1 MIRWGRHKQRKWQ
14 QRSKLEQVEVST
26 RWMLLLTPWIY
37 FVGGMPQFLVQV
49 DDQQSAKTLSGVV
62 VVLAVVQCVLGVRGL
77 PRGIDFYLG
86 LGEAPRRLLAAATV
100 TFALTTAV
108 VTVLVAR
115 DWVGDAAEPAMALFA
130 GVPSVTGVYGLVV
143 SRRRSAAVTAG
154 GCLFVCCLFAAA
166 GMAWPSL
173 LGTLFVLGLG
183 GLVGI
188 FSPRC
193 SAWYLAV
200 MRELDEAK
208 EAQSRLAVAEERL
221 RFSRD
226 LHDVMGRNLSVI
238 ALKSELATQLARRG
252 SESALAHME
261 EVQRLAR
268 QSQSEVRAVVR
279 GYRET
284 GLETELA
291 GARAVLRA
299 AGVDCRIES
308 AELELAPGAQ
318 SALGW
323 VVREGATNVLRHA
336 EASHCAIRLMA
347 GAADTAVLIM
357 ENDGLRP
364 EPAPG
369 GSGLTGLSE
378 RLAALDGTL
387 TAERDEAA
395 RLFRLRAEVPL
406 SRGHRAVPPVGE
418 PDTGVLADT
427 DADTETDTDTDTDAH
442 ARAHADVGETAGSV
456 RGEGLE

>member
-1 MIRWGRHKQRKWQ
+1 MIRWGRQKRRNWQR
-14 QRSKLEQVEVST
+14 RSQLEQVEVST

-37 FVGGMPQFLVQV
+37 FTSGMPQFLVQV
-49 DDQQSAKTLSGVV
+49 TSQPQPMTLAGIVV
-62 VVLAVVQCVLGVRGL
+62 ALGLVQCLTAVRGL
-77 PRGIDFYLG
+77 RQGVDHYLG
-86 LGEAPRRLLAAATV
+86 TGEAPRRLMAAGLV
-100 TFALTTAV
+100 SFALSTALL
-108 VTVLVAR
+108 TVLVAR
-115 DWVGDAAEPAMALFA
+115 GWVGDTVGPAMGLFA
-130 GVPSVTGVYGLVV
+130 SVPGLTGIYGLTVPP
-143 SRRRSAAVTAG
+143 RRSAAVAAG
-154 GCLFVCCLFAAA
+154 GGALATCAFAVA

-173 LGTLFVLGLG
+173 LGTLIVLALG

-188 FSPRC
+188 FTPRC
-193 SAWYLAV
+193 SAWYIAV

-252 SESALAHME
+252 AESVVEQLE
-261 EVQRLAR
+261 EVQQLAR
-268 QSQSEVRAVVR
+268 QSQTEVRAVVR
-279 GYRET
+279 GYREA

-291 GARAVLRA
+291 GARSVLRA

-308 AELELAPGAQ
+308 AELGMARDVQ

-336 EASHCAIRLMA
+336 EASHCAIRLTT
-347 GAADTAVLIM
+347 GAAGTAVLVM

-364 EPAPG
+364 RPQQG

-387 TAERDEAA
+387 TGERDETAQVY
-395 RLFRLRAEVPL
+395 RLRAEVPL
-406 SRGHRAVPPVGE
+406 AVGGEAAVGGEVAGPVG
-418 PDTGVLADT
+418 
-427 DADTETDTDTDTDAH
+427 
-442 ARAHADVGETAGSV
+442 
-456 RGEGLE
+456 GEGCE

>member
-26 RWMLLLTPWIY
+26 RWMLLLVPWIY
-37 FVGGMPQFLVQV
+37 FLSGMPQFLVQV
-49 DDQQSAKTLSGVV
+49 RSQHQSMALGGLVV
-62 VVLAVVQCVLGVRGL
+62 ALGLVQCVIGVRGL
-77 PRGIDFYLG
+77 RHGIDFYLG
-86 LGEAPRRLLAAATV
+86 KGEAPHRLLAAGLV
-100 TFALTTAV
+100 TFACTTAV

-115 DWVGDAAEPAMALFA
+115 DWAGGAAGPAMALFA
-130 GVPSVTGVYGLVV
+130 GVASLTGAYGLVMP
-143 SRRRSAAVTAG
+143 RRRSAAVTAG
-154 GCLFVCCLFAAA
+154 GCALVTCLFAAV
-166 GMAWPSL
+166 GMSWPSL
-173 LGTLFVLGLG
+173 LGTLIVLGFG

-193 SAWYLAV
+193 SVWYIAV

-208 EAQSRLAVAEERL
+208 EAQARLAVAEERL
-221 RFSRD
+221 RFGRD

-252 SESALAHME
+252 AESALEQME

-268 QSQSEVRAVVR
+268 QSQTEVRAVVR
-279 GYRET
+279 GYREA

-291 GARAVLRA
+291 GARSVLRA

-308 AELELAPGAQ
+308 ARPEMVPGAQ

-336 EASHCAIRLMA
+336 EASRCAIRLTA
-347 GAADTAVLIM
+347 GAADTAVLVM

-364 EPAPG
+364 DAPGG
-369 GSGLTGLSE
+369 GSGLTGLRE

-395 RLFRLRAEVPL
+395 QLFRLRAEVPL
-406 SRGHRAVPPVGE
+406 SRDHRAGPPVGEPVSE

-427 DADTETDTDTDTDAH
+427 DTDTDTDVDGDGDGDG
-442 ARAHADVGETAGSV
+442 DVGETAGSV
-456 RGEGLE
+456 RGEGLG